1 MRDTPGEKRPRGAL
15 KRQREGKERMGRNG
29 QHYMTER
36 ERYQLEAY
44 LRVGKP
50 KAWIARIMGFCRQ
63 TIYNETRRG
72 ETHVIRLEHGYYYDR
87 QEYSADK
94 AQQIHDYNQTAK
106 GRPIK
111 LGNHY
116 DYARRLEDL
125 MLGVQPDGKIDRRK
139 RYSPYAALAIAG
151 KEGYPISICTS
162 TLYSYIDKGVFLH
175 LANKDLWQKW
185 RRRKRKYH
193 PIQRVAHAHLPSIET
208 RPQTIN
214 DRAEPGHWEMDLV
227 VGKAQSKPA
236 LLTLTERQSRRE
248 VILKIPDK
256 KAASVINAL
265 SQAAPSGIKTI
276 TTDNGSEFLYYGKLR
291 QLLHGGQIYYCHS
304 YAAWEKGTN
313 EIHNRMIRRWF
324 PKGTDFTQIG
334 QAEIDELADWMNHY
348 PRKILGGKTP
358 AEVHHPFHS
367 LEGSSFRE

>member
-15 KRQREGKERMGRNG
+15 KRQREGKERMGRKG

-72 ETHVIRLEHGYYYDR
+72 EAHVIRLEHGYYYDR

-193 PIQRVAHAHLPSIET
+193 PIQRVAHAHLPSIEA

-227 VGKAQSKPA
+227 VGKAQSTINNSQ
-236 LLTLTERQSRRE
+236 LHLERLRQSRGRCSDSGTADIITRTLHA
-248 VILKIPDK
+248 VLRCQSR
-256 KAASVINAL
+256 KARTTERTGKEHTQQTSQYSSPFL
-265 SQAAPSGIKTI
+265 SL
-276 TTDNGSEFLYYGKLR
+276 E
-291 QLLHGGQIYYCHS
+291 
-304 YAAWEKGTN
+304 
-313 EIHNRMIRRWF
+313 
-324 PKGTDFTQIG
+324 
-334 QAEIDELADWMNHY
+334 
-348 PRKILGGKTP
+348 ILG
-358 AEVHHPFHS
+358 S
-367 LEGSSFRE
+367 LVELVRGESPPPPPNPNT